1 MVERQDGLERQ
12 LKQSDRDLSE
22 MIRDGDELI
31 TNICIANDKREVD
44 RRNKEAELR
53 EGI

>member
-1 MVERQDGLERQ
+1 MLASEDGLERQ
-12 LKQSDRDLSE
+12 LKQSDRELAE
-22 MIRDGDELI
+22 IIRDGDELI

-53 EGI
+53 EG